1 MTAFADLLADL
12 GRSEVDFV
20 LVGGLAVA
28 IAGYARTTED
38 VDVLVEAS
46 EPNLRRLLAV
56 LARFGEGHGAVL
68 SPADFPL
75 EEGCIRIAED
85 FDLDI
90 FTLLGGQTYADLR
103 PLSAEHDVQGVPIRT
118 LTAEGLIR
126 LKSDSVRPK
135 DQLDVEVLRRLSD
148 RS

>member
-12 GRSEVDFV
+12 GRHEVEFI

-28 IAGYARTTED
+28 LAGYARTTED

-46 EPNLRRLLAV
+46 EPNLRRLLGA
-56 LARFGEGHGAVL
+56 LAEFGDGHGATL
-68 SPADFPL
+68 APTDFPL
-75 EEGCIRIAED
+75 EEGCIRVAED

-90 FTLLGGQTYADLR
+90 FTLMGGRTYADLL
-103 PLSAEHDVQGVPIRT
+103 PLSAEHAVQGVAIRA

-135 DQLDVEVLRRLSD
+135 DRLDVEVLRSLLDPS
-148 RS
+148 